1 MDDVIVVGAGPAG
14 NNTALELAIRGHS
27 VTVIDWRQDIGD
39 KVCTGIIGQE
49 CSRRFPVAPAL
60 VYREASCAQL
70 IAPST
75 DPVRFEAQTPQA
87 QIIDRVAYVASFAHR
102 AQAAGARYLLGQRVV
117 RVKRDAEGVTVVTAQ
132 GNHRARALVLAAGF
146 GSHLPQQL
154 GFGTVPDYV
163 AGVQAMVESRG
174 LDQVEVQ
181 LGSQVAP
188 GFFSW
193 FVPTSPGRALVGLLA
208 RRRPQEFLNRLIE
221 KEKSQGRIIRVV
233 TPPASWGV
241 PLRPLKRT
249 YGDRVVVVGD
259 SAGQVKP
266 ATGGGIFYSLIAGEI
281 AANVVSAGLESGDLS
296 ARHLREYQ
304 IQWKDLLAQELEV
317 GYSARR
323 LFECLTDKQI
333 GTLVR
338 QAVSAG
344 IPADLSNA
352 EDFSFDWHS
361 HTIHRVMGH
370 PALGGALRLIN
381 PVLARFTPRNDDG
394 FDPDSPEGSQMAPS
408 RKETTAG
415 VPDRHS
421 NPA

>member
-49 CSRRFPVAPAL
+49 CSRRFPVDPAFI
-60 VYREASCAQL
+60 YREASCAQL
-70 IAPST
+70 TAPSS

-87 QIIDRVAYVASFAHR
+87 KIIDRVAYVASFAHR
-102 AQAAGARYLLGQRVV
+102 AQTAGAKYMLGQRVV
-117 RVKRDAEGVTVVTAQ
+117 QVKRDASGVTVATAQ
-132 GNHRARALVLAAGF
+132 GSHRALAVVLAAGF

-154 GFGTVPDYV
+154 GFGTVPDHV
-163 AGVQAMVESRG
+163 AGVQAVVESRG
-174 LDQVEVQ
+174 LDQVEVR
-181 LGSQVAP
+181 LGSQTAP

-208 RRRPQEFLNRLIE
+208 RRRPQEFLARLIE
-221 KEKSQGRIIRVV
+221 SERSQGRIIRVV
-233 TPPASWGV
+233 NQPASWGV

-266 ATGGGIFYSLIAGEI
+266 ATGGGIFYSLMAGEI
-281 AANVVSAGLESGDLS
+281 AANVVSAGLASGDLS
-296 ARHLREYQ
+296 ERHLRDYQ
-304 IQWKDLLAQELEV
+304 IQWKRLLAQELEA

-323 LFECLTDKQI
+323 LYECLTDGQI
-333 GTLVR
+333 ATLVR

-344 IPADLSNA
+344 IPEDLSNA

-361 HTIHRVMGH
+361 HAIQRLMGH
-370 PALGGALRLIN
+370 PVLGGALRLIN

-394 FDPDSPEGSQMAPS
+394 FDPDFPEGSQMALRPT
-408 RKETTAG
+408 ETVAR
-415 VPDRHS
+415 VPDQYS
-421 NPA
+421 NPV